1 MKQKKLVS
9 VSYLFWSLFIKFK
22 FYFKAI
28 DEEADE
34 LKRKEKQELL
44 DEKLSK
50 AKRRSLGNIRFIGEL
65 FKLGMLTEGI
75 MHDCINR
82 LLKQETDE
90 ENLECLCKLLTTI
103 GKDIDK
109 TQAAKLMKEHF
120 EKLDKI
126 IGRTR
131 RPAANISSRIR
142 FMILDVI
149 ELRHNIWVPRRTEN
163 APKTIDEIHRE
174 IEEERRIQDQEIAYL
189 NQQDN
194 EKRRS
199 QVGGRGG
206 GTAGASSGGGRGGY
220 HEQASVRNTASLD
233 NSRQKMGTTIASVKK
248 TTASGGQVVLGP
260 QGPSFNKNPQL
271 AAAPQQQQQSRSL
284 YPPNIESNES
294 RRGSMP
300 GKSKQYSQ
308 QISHD
313 KKLNQVKQMESTSQ
327 NSSRDSSLSRQSRDS
342 SITRTNES
350 TTVADNKQIV
360 KKVYTE
366 EEVERKVNNMVEEY
380 MHNDDVN
387 EALKDIEE
395 FQPVN
400 EEQFEEFVRLAAS
413 SILERSDKARKAVG
427 KLFYTAL
434 KENKL
439 DVKRFTAGFRMIF
452 EAAEDMVIDIPRM
465 GNYLG
470 ELLAPL
476 IQEDFNVG
484 FLKELCAATTDSKV
498 LGDVLSEI
506 LHCASQRL
514 GHSSVIKIFKY
525 SNVNVNE
532 ILKDLPNSKEF
543 LKEKVKVYFIII
555 FDRFLISFSF

>member
-1 MKQKKLVS
+1 
-9 VSYLFWSLFIKFK
+9 
-22 FYFKAI
+22 
-28 DEEADE
+28 
-34 LKRKEKQELL
+34 
-44 DEKLSK
+44 
-50 AKRRSLGNIRFIGEL
+50 
-65 FKLGMLTEGI
+65 MLTEGI

-109 TQAAKLMKEHF
+109 PQAAKLIKEHF

-131 RPAANISSRIR
+131 RPPANISSRIR

-149 ELRHNIWVPRRTEN
+149 ELRQNTWVPRRTEN
-163 APKTIDEIHRE
+163 APKTLDEIHRE
-174 IEEERRIQDQEIAYL
+174 IEEERRIKDLEIAIL

-194 EKRRS
+194 DKRRA
-199 QVGGRGG
+199 QFGGRGG
-206 GTAGASSGGGRGGY
+206 GTAGASSGRGGY
-220 HEQASVRNTASLD
+220 HEQATVRNTASLD

-271 AAAPQQQQQSRSL
+271 APAPQQQQQQSRSL
-284 YPPNIESNES
+284 YPTNIESNES

-342 SITRTNES
+342 SITRTNDS
-350 TTVADNKQIV
+350 TIVADNKQIV

-439 DVKRFTAGFRMIF
+439 DVKRFTAGLRMIF

-525 SNVNVNE
+525 SNVNVN
-532 ILKDLPNSKEF
+532 
-543 LKEKVKVYFIII
+543 VYFIII
-555 FDRFLISFSF
+555 IDRFLISFFFLKNLEWIVVARERTQSVTISSESYENKLFEILSNPKAQNDTIFDHIEV